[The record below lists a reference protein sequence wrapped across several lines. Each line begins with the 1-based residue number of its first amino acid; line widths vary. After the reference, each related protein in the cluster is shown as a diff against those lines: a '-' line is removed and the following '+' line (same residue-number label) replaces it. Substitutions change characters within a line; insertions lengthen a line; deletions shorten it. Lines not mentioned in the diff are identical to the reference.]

1 MLIEHSP
8 GTWQCA
14 KDFAYILSFNPLQ
27 DYEINTIIMFST
39 NGKPEGSKRVDDM
52 PEVTQPEQE
61 PALSSCLPGPWSD
74 PGPLCP

>member
-52 PEVTQPEQE
+52 PEVTQLEEKE
-61 PALSSCLPGPWSD
+61 PGFKLRRPDCSVGMINR
-74 PGPLCP
+74 